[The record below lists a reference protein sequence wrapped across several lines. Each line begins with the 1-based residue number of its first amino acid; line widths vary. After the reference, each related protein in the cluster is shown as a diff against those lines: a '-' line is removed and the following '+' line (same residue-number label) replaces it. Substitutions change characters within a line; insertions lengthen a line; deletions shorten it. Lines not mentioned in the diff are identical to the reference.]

1 MKILDQYILKSY
13 LTKFF
18 SFFFLIMFVFIFQ
31 TIWMF
36 IDDLAGKEIDFEI
49 IFKFLIFYCPKLIP
63 LVLPLTVLLASIMTF
78 GDLAENY
85 EFAAIKSSGIS
96 LLRSMRSL
104 MIFNVFLSIIVYFV
118 SNNLIPYSEF
128 KSYNLRKNLAKV
140 KPSLA
145 ISEGI
150 FNDIGSMNIKVN
162 NKYGINNSNL
172 EDVIIHKTNQYNDNT
187 IVIKAKNG
195 KLISDELNDI
205 LSIQLFDGYRYEEI
219 LSDKPNSEQFKPH
232 TQIYFEKHE
241 IYIDLKKLY
250 DVDFSDEKYSN
261 TFRMQNVKQLNYSID
276 SLENKLIK
284 EYENFGENFY
294 RRTGVFNFQTKYN
307 RPFEINKID
316 ITNHKTILKDF
327 DYASQKSIINSVENN
342 INNQVENLNTQKS
355 TFFIREKIIN
365 LHKTSFHDKYA
376 IPLST
381 IILFILGAPL
391 GAIIRKGGF
400 GFPVVMALIMFLFY
414 HFLGTFAKNAAEDGS
429 INPFIGSW
437 ISNMI
442 MLPIGLY
449 LLWRASS
456 DKAIINID
464 SIFEDL
470 KNKLIKQKNETKHN

>member
-1 MKILDQYILKSY
+1 MKILDKYILRSY

-96 LLRSMRSL
+96 LFRSMKSL
-104 MIFNVFLSIIVYFV
+104 MYFNILLCILVYFV

-145 ISEGI
+145 ITEGI
-150 FNDIGSMNIKVN
+150 FNDLGLMNIKVS
-162 NKYGINNSNL
+162 NKSGIDNSNL
-172 EDVIIHKTNQYNDNT
+172 EDVIIHKTNRNNDNA

-195 KLISDELNDI
+195 KLISDEENDI
-205 LSIQLFDGYRYEEI
+205 LRIQLNDGYRYEEI
-219 LSDKPNSEQFKPH
+219 LAENPNSEQYKPH
-232 TQIYFEKHE
+232 TQIHFETHE
-241 IYIDLKKLY
+241 LFIDLKKIY
-250 DVDFSDEKYSN
+250 NVDFSEERYNN
-261 TFRMQNVKQLNYSID
+261 TFRMQNLKQLDFSID
-276 SLENKLIK
+276 SLEKKLVK
-284 EYENFGENFY
+284 EYDNFGENFY

-307 RPFEINKID
+307 RPFEKNTIN
-316 ITNHKTILKDF
+316 ITNYNTILRDF
-327 DYASQKSIINSVENN
+327 DLQSQKSIINSVENN
-342 INNQVENLNTQKS
+342 INNQIANLDTQKLN
-355 TFFIREKIIN
+355 FFIREKIIN
-365 LHKTSFHDKYA
+365 LHKTSYHDKYA
-376 IPLST
+376 IPIST
-381 IILFILGAPL
+381 IILFVLGAPL

-400 GFPVVMALIMFLFY
+400 GFPVVTALIMFLFY

-429 INPFIGSW
+429 ISPFIGSW
-437 ISNMI
+437 ISNII
-442 MLPIGLY
+442 MFPIGIY
-449 LLWRASS
+449 LLKRASS
-456 DKAIINID
+456 DKSILNID
-464 SIFEDL
+464 NIFEDL
-470 KNKLIKQKNETKHN
+470 KRTLIKTK